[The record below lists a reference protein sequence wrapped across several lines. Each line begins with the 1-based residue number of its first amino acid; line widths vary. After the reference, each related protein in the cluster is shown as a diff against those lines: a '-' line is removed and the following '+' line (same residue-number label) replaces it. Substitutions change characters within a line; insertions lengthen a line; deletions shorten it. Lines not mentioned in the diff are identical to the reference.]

1 MDYEA
6 IIKELRADLFYQI
19 EAKHGAEKASKYPSI
34 LKADEALKLVKNNE
48 VLYLV
53 SGCFY
58 WVKHTETCEYEP
70 AIAECRY
77 EKDMLYFCFTCGGAV
92 KCDSVVDYKKLNYC

>member
-1 MDYEA
+1 MSTVNLKDEYRTETNEDVYAEENLYGGTGSYADDYVKWLE
-6 IIKELRADLFYQI
+6 Y
-19 EAKHGAEKASKYPSI
+19 
-34 LKADEALKLVKNNE
+34 KLNNNE
-48 VLYLV
+48 VLDLV

-77 EKDMLYFCFTCGGAV
+77 EKDVLYFCFTCGGAV
-92 KCDSVVDYKKLNYC
+92 KCNSVVDYKKLNNR